1 MHKLAVSTKLLA
13 QPWRT
18 QQAARLEARVARER
32 AVEAVGEDG
41 DQVAVQQAQLLR
53 QRRHRLARRRDR
65 HQVQRPALYEHYH
78 VLPRPVDSRRIKSSS
93 AAGMLAL

>member
-1 MHKLAVSTKLLA
+1 MQQAQLLQQYYCCNPRMYQLAVSTK
-13 QPWRT
+13 QHSHWRT

-53 QRRHRLARRRDR
+53 QRRHRLARRRGR
-65 HQVQRPALYEHYH
+65 HQVQRPRAL
-78 VLPRPVDSRRIKSSS
+78 
-93 AAGMLAL
+93 